1 MTIKEIIK
9 SILKKIKCKC
19 SCKSNCFTDCE
30 VKLGRKSTIIDKNDL
45 NNINETQNI
54 TSNENTNINT
64 ITITTPN
71 TQRRELP
78 RIPNIYTQLE

>member
-1 MTIKEIIK
+1 MSIKEIIK
-9 SILKKIKCKC
+9 SICKKIKCKC
-19 SCKSNCFTDCE
+19 SCKCFTDCE
-30 VKLGRKSTIIDKNDL
+30 VKLGRKSTIIDKNNL

-64 ITITTPN
+64 INITTPN
-71 TQRRELP
+71 QQRRELP